1 MPRKR
6 LHVARHAAH
15 LLLRPALTMNVRR
28 ASRPPSARLRG
39 SGRRSAGR
47 RHRRHE
53 HDSAVARRV

>member
-28 ASRPPSARLRG
+28 ASRPPSARSSGIRKEICRAPTSQAWARQRG
-39 SGRRSAGR
+39 CAPG
-47 RHRRHE
+47 
-53 HDSAVARRV
+53 